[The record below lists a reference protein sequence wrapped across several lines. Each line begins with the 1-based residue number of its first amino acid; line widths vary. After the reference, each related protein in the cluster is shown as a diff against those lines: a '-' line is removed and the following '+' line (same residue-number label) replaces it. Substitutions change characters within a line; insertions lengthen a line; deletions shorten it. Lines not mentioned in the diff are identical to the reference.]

1 MPNLSAL
8 YRLRPGLLAHFGAL
22 LSLSLLLLLSLA
34 ARAQTYN
41 AVVAKDG
48 TGGFTT
54 VQAAIN
60 AAPTG
65 RTTVYTIFIKN
76 GKYREKVT
84 VPANK
89 PFLQFIG
96 ESVANTILSWNDA
109 NTPSFPG
116 NSSSFI
122 INASDISALNITF
135 ENTYGDAPQG
145 LAMYI
150 TGDRVAFKNCRFLGG
165 QDTMQLNSQAGNRSY
180 FKECYIDGVVDF
192 IFGAGRGVFEHCI
205 VYPRTRRDGG
215 SGGYITAA
223 NTQPGQPYGFVF
235 RHCIIPENRGTTTYT
250 LGRPWQNDLGST
262 PTDRSHTK
270 VVWLNTTMG
279 NSIKPVG
286 WQVWDAGTV
295 TSVIQYA
302 EYNSRDFSG
311 NLVNISQRVPWS
323 IQLTDADTA
332 LYTRAAVLG
341 SWNPCTVVPNFCGH
355 QAPDLAVSNFWA
367 VKGTATAPSNLTWNL
382 SWPIAGVQYQLL
394 RSATRRGPYTP
405 LYTTT
410 STVATNINFGTTDPV
425 PAAGTSYFYYV
436 RASKAGLATHVTD
449 TLQISSTPTIT
460 TTGTLQAFRQG
471 GGQPSAAQSFLV
483 AGENL
488 TAGLLI
494 TPPAGFEVSANGGTT
509 WAGSGAPLTL
519 TPSST
524 GGVASTTISVRLNA
538 TAVGAYAG
546 NITLSSAGAVSQLVA
561 LAGTSQAAPLPQ
573 SVPLLWWPMTRNSQD
588 SAAVRSA
595 RLVASAP
602 TLRKFQLSNGSVT
615 ASIPPYSARYGQA
628 FAPTAD
634 GGWTVAVG
642 GPGGNLSRTYYEQ
655 FTVRGTAGS
664 TVRLDSVLLAAY
676 VTGSTSNT
684 KLAVVWSRSGFAA
697 DSADVTGGRGPGG
710 PLLSTANGGFTTPIF
725 TTNSNS
731 SPYRLALAGAAGVT
745 LQAGQTL
752 SFRVYFS
759 CGSTT
764 TTTRFATLKNVVVK
778 GEAGVV
784 SSSRAARAQVLQV
797 YPNPAAEQLTVAHPA
812 ATGGA
817 EIALYSLLGQRVAVV
832 ACAAGSHLTRFS
844 VASLPRGQYL
854 LRYSGPTG
862 QFTTRVSKQ

>member
-1 MPNLSAL
+1 MPNLSSLCLSRGGRA
-8 YRLRPGLLAHFGAL
+8 AHFWAV
-22 LSLSLLLLLSLA
+22 LSLLLLSLS

-48 TGGFTT
+48 TGSFTT

-65 RTTVYTIFIKN
+65 RTTPYTIFIRN

-96 ESVANTILSWNDA
+96 ESVAGTILSWNDA

-122 INASDISALNITF
+122 INASDVSALNITF

-205 VYPRTRRDGG
+205 IYPRTRRDGG

-223 NTQPGQPYGFVF
+223 NTQPGLPYGFVF
-235 RHCIIPENRGTTTYT
+235 RNCLIPDNRGTTTYT
-250 LGRPWQNDLGST
+250 LGRPWQNDSGST

-279 NSIKPVG
+279 STIKPVG

-302 EYNSRDFSG
+302 EYKSRDFSG
-311 NLVNISQRVPWS
+311 NPVNVSQRVPWS

-341 SWNPCTVVPNFCGH
+341 SWDPCAVVPNFCGH
-355 QAPDLAVSNFWA
+355 QAPDIAVSNFWA
-367 VKGTATAPSNLTWNL
+367 VKGTATAPSTITWNL
-382 SWPIAGVQYQLL
+382 SWPIAGVQYQVF
-394 RSATRRGPYTP
+394 RSSTRRGTYTP
-405 LYTTT
+405 LYSTT

-425 PAAGTSYFYYV
+425 PAAGSSYFYYV

-460 TTGTLQAFRQG
+460 TTGALQAFAQG

-483 AGENL
+483 AAENL
-488 TAGLLI
+488 TSGLLLA
-494 TPPAGFEVSANGGTT
+494 PPAGFEVSANGGAT
-509 WAGSGAPLTL
+509 WLGSSAPLTL
-519 TPSST
+519 NPGAT
-524 GGVASTTISVRLNA
+524 GSIASTSISVRLNA
-538 TAVGAYAG
+538 TTGGTSAG
-546 NITLSSAGAVSQLVA
+546 NITLSSPGAA
-561 LAGTSQAAPLPQ
+561 SQAVAVTGTTQAAALPQ
-573 SVPLLWWPMTRNSQD
+573 SVPLLWWPLTRTPQD
-588 SAAVRSA
+588 STAVRSS
-595 RLVASAP
+595 RIVASVP
-602 TLRKFQLSNGSVT
+602 TFRKFQLSNGSAT
-615 ASIPPYSARYGQA
+615 ATIPPYSTRYGQA
-628 FAPTAD
+628 FAPSAD
-634 GGWTVAVG
+634 GGWTAAVG
-642 GPGGNLSRTYYEQ
+642 GNGGNLSRTYYEQ
-655 FTVRGTAGS
+655 FTVSGTAGS
-664 TVRLDSVLLAAY
+664 PTRLDSVLLSAY

-684 KLAVVWSRSGFAA
+684 KLAVVWSKSGFTA
-697 DSADVTGGRGPGG
+697 DSADVSGGRGPGG
-710 PLLSTANGGFTTPIF
+710 ALLSTANGGFTTPIL
-725 TTNSNS
+725 TTNAS
-731 SPYRLALAGAAGVT
+731 SPYRLALAGATGVT
-745 LQAGQTL
+745 LQPGQTL

-764 TTTRFATLKNVVVK
+764 TATRFATLKHVVVK

-784 SSSRAARAQVLQV
+784 SSTRAARSSVLQF
-797 YPNPAAEQLTVAHPA
+797 YPNPAVEQLTVVHPA
-812 ATGGA
+812 AGAGA
-817 EIALYSLLGQRVAVV
+817 EVALYSLLGQRVAVV
-832 ACAAGSHLTRFS
+832 HCAAGSQSTRLN
-844 VASLPRGQYL
+844 VAGLSCGQYL
-854 LRYSGPTG
+854 LRYSGPGGPVTV
-862 QFTTRVSKQ
+862 RISKQ